1 MNKPMA
7 EQRVIKL
14 AKKILPGAAK
24 AHVTR
29 QSDLVMDLNAD
40 SMSLVALVF
49 AMEEEFGVGA
59 TELSGLVTDSRTIG
73 DLVAAVERL

>member
-1 MNKPMA
+1 MTKTMA

-14 AKKILPGAAK
+14 AKKILPGAAR
-24 AHVTR
+24 AQVTR
-29 QSDLVMDLNAD
+29 QSDLVMELNAD